1 MFDLRPV
8 GYFVGLLAACFG
20 VAMAAPLAVDLFYG
34 NEHWK
39 TFAISG
45 VLVFLFGTCLA
56 LSTKNSVGDGLT
68 VKQTFLL
75 ITSVFALLPVFAAFP
90 LVFGDINL
98 SFTDAFFEAMSGL
111 TTTGSTIM
119 SGLDDMPKG
128 ILLWRGMLQ
137 WFGGISIVVV
147 ALVFLPLLRVGG
159 MQLFRWDSYDTL
171 GTVLH
176 RAAETTQKISI
187 IYLVLSLACFSAY
200 LISGLS
206 IFDAVVYTMT
216 TVATCGF
223 GNYDNSFE
231 TLGVGAEYVCVVFM
245 ILASLPFLFFHQI
258 SQGHL
263 RNLLS
268 SSQATT
274 FFLIIC
280 VVTISLVLWQVG
292 FNNEPLER
300 AFRQSL
306 FNGVSIL
313 TGTGFTSADYGSWG
327 SLPVVIFLC
336 IGLIGGCAGST
347 SCSVKVFRYQLLIAA
362 TASQLRKIRT
372 PRAVIVTRYE
382 GAEVSNS
389 DVRSVVAFFLM
400 FLGTLAV
407 AAVLLAMTGEDFIT
421 SLSGAATALTNVG
434 PGLGPVIGPEGNFS
448 ELNNS
453 AKWVLAFTML
463 VGRLELTVVYAVLS
477 IRFWQ

>member
-216 TVATCGF
+216 TVATGGF

-245 ILASLPFLFFHQI
+245 ILAVASVSVLPSNLTRTSQEFAFEFAGHHFFPHHFVWLRYRLFF
-258 SQGHL
+258 G
-263 RNLLS
+263 
-268 SSQATT
+268 
-274 FFLIIC
+274 
-280 VVTISLVLWQVG
+280 
-292 FNNEPLER
+292 
-300 AFRQSL
+300 
-306 FNGVSIL
+306 
-313 TGTGFTSADYGSWG
+313 
-327 SLPVVIFLC
+327 
-336 IGLIGGCAGST
+336 
-347 SCSVKVFRYQLLIAA
+347 
-362 TASQLRKIRT
+362 
-372 PRAVIVTRYE
+372 
-382 GAEVSNS
+382 
-389 DVRSVVAFFLM
+389 RSVSTMNRSNAH
-400 FLGTLAV
+400 LG
-407 AAVLLAMTGEDFIT
+407 
-421 SLSGAATALTNVG
+421 S
-434 PGLGPVIGPEGNFS
+434 
-448 ELNNS
+448 
-453 AKWVLAFTML
+453 
-463 VGRLELTVVYAVLS
+463 RCLTVC
-477 IRFWQ
+477 RF